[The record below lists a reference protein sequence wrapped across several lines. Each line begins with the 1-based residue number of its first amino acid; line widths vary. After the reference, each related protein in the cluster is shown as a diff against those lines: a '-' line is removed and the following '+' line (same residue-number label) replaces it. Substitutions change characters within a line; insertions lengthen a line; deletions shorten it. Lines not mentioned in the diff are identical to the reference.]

1 MSSFFQTITKHP
13 KTISTVM
20 VIALFVYFMLKL
32 ELDVRAIAI
41 ITLVVGYITNVFVGL
56 SILTASIP
64 VVGPIIVKLFAI
76 PFFWMLNLTGYFT
89 SIVAIKKGYGKT
101 VMSHR
106 IITITLLLGIV
117 IGYMLGYLIPV
128 NNL

>member
-1 MSSFFQTITKHP
+1 MSSFFQTIKKHP
-13 KTISTVM
+13 KTISTIF
-20 VIALFVYFMLKL
+20 VIGLIIYLMLKL

-41 ITLVVGYITNVFVGL
+41 ITLVVGYITNVFAGI

-64 VVGPIIVKLFAI
+64 IIGPIIVKLFAI

-89 SIVAIKKGYGKT
+89 SVVAIKKGYGKT

-106 IITITLLLGIV
+106 IVTLTLLAGII
-117 IGYMLGYLIPV
+117 IGYILGHLIPV
-128 NNL
+128 Q

>member
-1 MSSFFQTITKHP
+1 MSNFFQTIKKHP
-13 KTISTVM
+13 KTILTIF
-20 VIALFVYFMLKL
+20 VIGLIIYLMLKL

-41 ITLVVGYITNVFVGL
+41 ITLVVGYITNVFAGI

-64 VVGPIIVKLFAI
+64 IIGPIIVNLFAI

-89 SIVAIKKGYGKT
+89 SVVAIKKGYGKT

-106 IITITLLLGIV
+106 IVTLTLLSGII
-117 IGYMLGYLIPV
+117 IGYILGHLIPV
-128 NNL
+128 

>member
-1 MSSFFQTITKHP
+1 MSNFFQTIKKHP
-13 KTISTVM
+13 KTISTIF
-20 VIALFVYFMLKL
+20 VIGLIIYLMLKL

-41 ITLVVGYITNVFVGL
+41 ITLVVGYITNVFAGI

-64 VVGPIIVKLFAI
+64 IIGPIIVNLFSI

-89 SIVAIKKGYGKT
+89 SVVAIKKGYGKT

-106 IITITLLLGIV
+106 IVTLTLLSGII
-117 IGYMLGYLIPV
+117 IGYILGHLIPV
-128 NNL
+128 Q

>member
-1 MSSFFQTITKHP
+1 MSNFFQTIKKHP
-13 KTISTVM
+13 KTISTIF
-20 VIALFVYFMLKL
+20 VIGLIIYLMLKL

-41 ITLVVGYITNVFVGL
+41 ITLVVGYITNVFAGI

-64 VVGPIIVKLFAI
+64 IIGPIIVKLFAI

-89 SIVAIKKGYGKT
+89 SVVAIKKGYGKT

-106 IITITLLLGIV
+106 IVTLTLLAGII
-117 IGYMLGYLIPV
+117 IGYILGHLIPV
-128 NNL
+128 

>member
-1 MSSFFQTITKHP
+1 MSSFFQTIKKHP
-13 KTISTVM
+13 KTISTIF
-20 VIALFVYFMLKL
+20 VIGLIIYLMLKL

-41 ITLVVGYITNVFVGL
+41 ITLVIGYITNVFAGI

-64 VVGPIIVKLFAI
+64 IIGPIIVKLFAI

-89 SIVAIKKGYGKT
+89 SVVAIKKGYGKT

-106 IITITLLLGIV
+106 IVTLTLLAGII
-117 IGYMLGYLIPV
+117 IGYILGHLIPIQ
-128 NNL
+128 

>member
-1 MSSFFQTITKHP
+1 MSSFFQTIKKHP
-13 KTISTVM
+13 KTISTVI

-41 ITLVVGYITNVFVGL
+41 ITLVVGYITNVFAGL

-64 VVGPIIVKLFAI
+64 IIGPIIVKLFAI

-89 SIVAIKKGYGKT
+89 SLVAIKKGYGKT

-106 IITITLLLGIV
+106 IITISLLTGII
-117 IGYMLGYLIPV
+117 IGYILGYLIPV
-128 NNL
+128 R

>member
-1 MSSFFQTITKHP
+1 MSNFFQTIKKHP
-13 KTISTVM
+13 KTISTIF
-20 VIALFVYFMLKL
+20 VIGLIIYLMLKL

-41 ITLVVGYITNVFVGL
+41 ITLVVGYITNVFAGI

-64 VVGPIIVKLFAI
+64 IIGPIIVKLFSI

-89 SIVAIKKGYGKT
+89 SVVAIKKGYGKT

-106 IITITLLLGIV
+106 IVTLTLLAGII
-117 IGYMLGYLIPV
+117 IGYILGHLIPV
-128 NNL
+128 Q